1 MELTPN
7 KKRKESDKKMMN
19 GLQRLE
25 VLHTHTHNLTERQ
38 VCRNLIIN
46 RLQRRKSGDLNFTF
60 LMEANNG

>member
-7 KKRKESDKKMMN
+7 KKRKERDKKMMN
-19 GLQRLE
+19 GSQRLE

-46 RLQRRKSGDLNFTF
+46 MLPRRKSGDLNFTF